1 MRQFENGCF
10 VKKRQSQYFFP
21 MADKMAEKAL
31 NLQKQI
37 RENAQDLGDFLS
49 DLNRWEKEMKKDDE
63 ELKRSAQIEQVR
75 VLDQRVFALWKKPI
89 AKANLPNQSLV

>member
-1 MRQFENGCF
+1 
-10 VKKRQSQYFFP
+10 
-21 MADKMAEKAL
+21 MAEKAL

-49 DLNRWEKEMKKDDE
+49 DLNKWEKDIKKDDE

-75 VLDQRVFALWKKPI
+75 TFLFESSERMPALLTVKTSFSFSFI
-89 AKANLPNQSLV
+89 